1 VRCLY
6 RTSDRTL
13 AQLLRGALESQGVAA
28 IVQGEHLTGLQGETP
43 AGACA
48 EYRVCI
54 VDAEQLPR
62 ATLLGRQWL
71 AGTAPA
77 PAAPWVCAACGER
90 HEPQFASCW
99 NCGAEG

>member
-1 VRCLY
+1 VY

-28 IVQGEHLTGLQGETP
+28 IVQGEYLTTLQGEVP
-43 AGACA
+43 VGASA

-54 VDAEQLPR
+54 VDSEQLPR
-62 ATLLGRQWL
+62 ATLIGRQWL
-71 AGTAPA
+71 AAPGG
-77 PAAPWVCAACGER
+77 AAPWVCTACGER